1 MLFFLTF
8 PTASKL
14 RIKEGGEKV
23 IFMGHLLWTRQGA
36 NDSYV
41 VVVVVVLFC
50 FILFIITMSPP
61 ARYYSPF

>member
-8 PTASKL
+8 PTASKW

-36 NDSYV
+36 NDSF
-41 VVVVVVLFC
+41 VVVLFC
-50 FILFIITMSPP
+50 FILLIITVSLP